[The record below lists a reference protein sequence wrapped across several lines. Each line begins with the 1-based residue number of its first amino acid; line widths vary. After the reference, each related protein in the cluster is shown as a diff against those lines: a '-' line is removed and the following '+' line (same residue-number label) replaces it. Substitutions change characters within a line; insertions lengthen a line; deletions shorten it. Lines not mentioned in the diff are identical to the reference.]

1 MNCYPR
7 WKNILIIL
15 TVFIGILYFIPNL
28 YGVSPSIQIRS
39 VKKNIQVDDLLAA
52 KIEAAIKQVN
62 IPYKKCSLV
71 KKGDS
76 SIIDILLLYPDDQII
91 STSIIENLLN
101 NTYASNPYI
110 VTPNIVSNIPKWMLK
125 LGPFTPK
132 PIVLGL
138 DLRGG
143 IHILIKV
150 DIDKAISSNYDNLLM
165 DIKAITKKH
174 KLDVRKIYNDSKSIR
189 ISLANNHDIN
199 ELNKKIKSS
208 VDGIITNIIGN
219 QLECKFEPSK
229 ISEIKKRAIQ
239 QNLLTLNNRIN
250 ALGVSEPVIQQQG
263 SDEIIVQLPGLQDI
277 MKAKEILGRTA
288 TIEFRLVD
296 DSKSTQLSLS
306 QGIIPIGKEL
316 FCDKH
321 NNRIAVHAHPII
333 NSANIYNAQPGRDPQ
348 TGQPSV
354 NLTLDNKGA
363 RIFKDVTR
371 DNINKRL
378 AILIYEEGKGE
389 IITAPII
396 RSEIPNGN
404 IQITGSMNYQ
414 EAADIS
420 LILRSGLL
428 SAPMNIIEEKII
440 GPSLGSSNIDKGMK
454 SIFYGFSAIVIF
466 MTLYYQIFGIFASIG
481 LALNIVLL
489 ISALSILQATITLPG
504 IAAIALTIGIS
515 IDANVL
521 INERIREELRNESN
535 SPKKSIED
543 GFEKAWNTILDSNLT
558 TFIVGLSLLIL
569 GSGSIRGFA
578 VVHCIGIL
586 SSIFSSVIFVKFLIN
601 LFYGS
606 KKNIKKIYIGQ
617 IWKPRS
623 LD

>member
-15 TVFIGILYFIPNL
+15 TVLIGVLYFIPNL
-28 YGVSPSIQIRS
+28 YGVSPSIQVKS
-39 VKKNIQVDDLLAA
+39 VKKNIQVDNSLVA
-52 KIEAAIKQVN
+52 KIETSMKQVN

-71 KKGDS
+71 KKGDLS
-76 SIIDILLLYPDDQII
+76 FIEILLLHPDDQII
-91 STSIIENLLN
+91 STNIIENLLN
-101 NTYASNPYI
+101 NTYKSKPYI
-110 VTPNIVSNIPKWMLK
+110 VTPNIVSNIPKWMKK

-132 PIVLGL
+132 PIILGL

-150 DIDKAISSNYDNLLM
+150 DLDKAISSNYDNLLM
-165 DIKAITKKH
+165 DIKTIIKKD
-174 KLDVRKIYNDSKSIR
+174 KLDVRKIYNDSKSIY
-189 ISLANNHDIN
+189 ICLANNQDIN
-199 ELNKKIKSS
+199 KLNKKINSS
-208 VDGIITNIIGN
+208 IHGITTHIIGN
-219 QLECKFEPSK
+219 QLECKFNPSK
-229 ISEIKKRAIQ
+229 ISEIKKQAIQ

-250 ALGVSEPVIQQQG
+250 ALGVSEPIIQRQG
-263 SDEIIVQLPGLQDI
+263 FDEIIVQLPGLQDI
-277 MKAKEILGRTA
+277 MKAKEILGKTA
-288 TIEFRLVD
+288 TIEFKLVD
-296 DSKSTQLSLS
+296 DSKSTQLSIS

-316 FCDKH
+316 FYDK
-321 NNRIAVHAHPII
+321 NNTKIIVHAQPII

-363 RIFKDVTR
+363 RIFKDITR

-389 IITAPII
+389 VITAPII

-420 LILRSGLL
+420 LVLRSGLL
-428 SAPMNIIEEKII
+428 SAPMSIIEEKII
-440 GPSLGSSNIDKGMK
+440 GPSLGSSNIDKGVK

-466 MTLYYQIFGIFASIG
+466 MTLYYQLFGIFASIG
-481 LALNIVLL
+481 LALNIILL

-521 INERIREELRNESN
+521 INERIREELRNGSI

-558 TFIVGLSLLIL
+558 NFIVGLSLLIL
-569 GSGSIRGFA
+569 GSGSIKGFA

-601 LFYGS
+601 LFYGN

-617 IWKPRS
+617 IWKPKN